1 MVIKYRYILKWGW
14 IFLIIDL
21 SSKTPLYLQ
30 LYENFKIR
38 IVKGEYKSGDKLP
51 SKRGLADS
59 LGISLN
65 TVSKAYYLLEE
76 EGFILAKERSGYFV
90 EQLNNSYSIKEE
102 KESLIFESKEE
113 VNIKYDFSSSSI
125 AHKEFPFYTFSKLY
139 RKIIDSEDENILI
152 NSESLGK
159 YDFRL
164 AISKYLKNS
173 RGLITDPE
181 NIVISS
187 GMEYLFEML
196 FYMISKDSVFGI
208 ENPGYGILPGM
219 ISSRGF
225 FYKSIDVEEDGVS
238 LSSLKKSGANILN
251 ITPSHQFPTGSIMP
265 ISKRLKILDW
275 ANSSENNYIIED
287 DYDTEFRY
295 VGKPIDPLK
304 SLDTNDKVIYMGS
317 FSKSIAPSLRISY
330 MILPNRLMNILKQ
343 DVPFFICSVPVI
355 DQMVMAEFLEKGH
368 FERHL
373 NKMRRI
379 YKKHRESLI
388 NELSK
393 YPQVL
398 NISGADSGI
407 HIVVTLKTE
416 KDDQEIVSACLKKG
430 IRIQALSEFYNSSK
444 TSSSKFIL
452 GFGSLNKESI
462 SKGVKGII
470 ETI

>member
-1 MVIKYRYILKWGW
+1 
-14 IFLIIDL
+14 
-21 SSKTPLYLQ
+21 
-30 LYENFKIR
+30 
-38 IVKGEYKSGDKLP
+38 
-51 SKRGLADS
+51 
-59 LGISLN
+59 
-65 TVSKAYYLLEE
+65 
-76 EGFILAKERSGYFV
+76 
-90 EQLNNSYSIKEE
+90 
-102 KESLIFESKEE
+102 
-113 VNIKYDFSSSSI
+113 
-125 AHKEFPFYTFSKLY
+125 
-139 RKIIDSEDENILI
+139 
-152 NSESLGK
+152 
-159 YDFRL
+159 
-164 AISKYLKNS
+164 
-173 RGLITDPE
+173 
-181 NIVISS
+181 
-187 GMEYLFEML
+187 
-196 FYMISKDSVFGI
+196 
-208 ENPGYGILPGM
+208 
-219 ISSRGF
+219 
-225 FYKSIDVEEDGVS
+225 
-238 LSSLKKSGANILN
+238 
-251 ITPSHQFPTGSIMP
+251 MP

-416 KDDQEIVSACLKKG
+416 KDDQEIVSACFKKG